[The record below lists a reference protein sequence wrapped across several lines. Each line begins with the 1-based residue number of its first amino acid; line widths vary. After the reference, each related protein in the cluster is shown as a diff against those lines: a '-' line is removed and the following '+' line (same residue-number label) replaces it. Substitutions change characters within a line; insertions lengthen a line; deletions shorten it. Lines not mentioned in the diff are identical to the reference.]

1 MFTDKKVEC
10 VLIYNFFLFCR
21 TVGNDCKIRIVKLTL
36 QSETWKSALNNKESV
51 EFKILQAK
59 LTSDVSMLQ
68 HFASTSG
75 DHFRARNLFI

>member
-1 MFTDKKVEC
+1 M
-10 VLIYNFFLFCR
+10 LISNFFLFCR
-21 TVGNDCKIRIVKLTL
+21 TVVNDCKIRIVKLTL

-59 LTSDVSMLQ
+59 LSSNVSILQ
-68 HFASTSG
+68 HFASTLG

>member
-1 MFTDKKVEC
+1 M
-10 VLIYNFFLFCR
+10 LISNFFLFCR

-36 QSETWKSALNNKESV
+36 QSETWKSAL
-51 EFKILQAK
+51 QAK